1 MMQHDLVIQGP
12 GALRPFAEKIK
23 PLAGATAVEQ
33 VGPAAFRLAGG
44 VASEEIATLCAGV
57 EADYAGVPAGR
68 QLAEFRLVAMDMDS
82 TLITIECID
91 ELADLVGKKTEIAA
105 ITAAAMRGE
114 LDYPE
119 SLRQRVAALAGI
131 DLAAVESVYT
141 ERLRLSPGAEVMLA
155 RLRALGIKTLLVSG
169 GFTFFTE
176 RLKQRL
182 QLDFAQSN
190 ILEIDQ
196 GKLTGGLIG
205 EIVDGTRK
213 ARIVADTARQLGI
226 PASQIITMGDG
237 ANDLP
242 MMAESGVSIAY
253 RAKPK
258 VREKATYSFNY
269 VGLDGLLN
277 LFR

>member
-1 MMQHDLVIQGP
+1 MQHDLIIQGP
-12 GALRPFAEKIK
+12 GAVRQFAEHIA
-23 PLAGATAVEQ
+23 PLAGARSIEQ
-33 VGPAAFRLAGG
+33 VGQAAFRLAGG
-44 VASEEIATLCAGV
+44 TAADEIPKRCTAV
-57 EADYAGVPAGR
+57 SVDYANVPAGR
-68 QLAEFRLVAMDMDS
+68 RLTDFRLVAMDMDS

-114 LDYPE
+114 LDYPA

-141 ERLRLSPGAEVMLA
+141 DRLRLSPGAEVMLD

-176 RLKQRL
+176 RLKRRL
-182 QLDFAQSN
+182 QLDFAKSN
-190 ILEIDQ
+190 VLEIAN

-205 EIVDGTRK
+205 DIVDGTRK
-213 ARIVADTARQLGI
+213 ARIVADTALQLGI
-226 PASQIITMGDG
+226 SPPQIITMGDG

-258 VREKATYSFNY
+258 VREQATYSFNF
-269 VGLDGLLN
+269 VGLDGLLH
-277 LFR
+277 LYR